1 MKGTQEE
8 TKKSSVRASGSYQG
22 TPSGVPQRD
31 WDTDGFSRCGAV
43 GREWALNSIPSA
55 VLYDI
60 AEAVP

>member
-31 WDTDGFSRCGAV
+31 WD
-43 GREWALNSIPSA
+43 RERVLNSFPSA
-55 VLYDI
+55 VLYGI
-60 AEAVP
+60 AEAMP